1 MYRVTNPIVTLYF
14 SNNLLNVAALAVL
27 AASGASFAQSS
38 VTLSGVVGFGY
49 QTSSAGVKGLT
60 NTDATIAVAGVED
73 LGGGLKANVSMAFDN
88 TGTTFGSNLLR
99 RNASLGLSGDF
110 GSVSIINTRG
120 GELLTNA
127 MVAPSYLPDGMFDKS
142 GIVNRTQ
149 VDVIQYTAP
158 SFSGFTP
165 YLQHV
170 ETGTTTTQADGNG
183 APTYRTN
190 VLGVN
195 YAAGPLAVGLAIKNT
210 SGLAS
215 GAVTSNT
222 EAFATYD
229 LGVAKIG
236 VGYDSKM
243 NADSTNNAI
252 STANAAKNATS
263 FGIAVPM
270 GALTIGANY
279 AVRGDAKVTE
289 MAAKYDLSKRT
300 SVRLSAGKQSVDTS
314 NQNRLALVH
323 TF

>member
-1 MYRVTNPIVTLYF
+1 
-14 SNNLLNVAALAVL
+14 
-27 AASGASFAQSS
+27 
-38 VTLSGVVGFGY
+38 
-49 QTSSAGVKGLT
+49 
-60 NTDATIAVAGVED
+60 
-73 LGGGLKANVSMAFDN
+73 
-88 TGTTFGSNLLR
+88 
-99 RNASLGLSGDF
+99 
-110 GSVSIINTRG
+110 
-120 GELLTNA
+120 

-149 VDVIQYTAP
+149 VDVLQYTAP

-165 YLQHV
+165 YFQHV

-183 APTYRTN
+183 APTYRAN
-190 VLGVN
+190 ILGVN
-195 YAAGPLAVGLAIKNT
+195 YAAGPLAVGLAVKNT
-210 SGLAS
+210 NLPA
-215 GAVTSNT
+215 GAVTTNT

-243 NADSTNNAI
+243 NADATNNLI
-252 STANAAKNATS
+252 SAANAAKNATS
-263 FGIAVPM
+263 FGVAVPM

-289 MAAKYDLSKRT
+289 FAAKYDLSKRT
-300 SVRLSAGKQSVDTS
+300 SVRLSAGKQSVDAS

>member
-1 MYRVTNPIVTLYF
+1 MKKTLI
-14 SNNLLNVAALAVL
+14 ALAVL

-49 QTSSAGVKGLT
+49 QTSSAGVKGLSIS
-60 NTDATIAVAGVED
+60 DSTIAVAGVED
-73 LGGGLKANVSMAFDN
+73 LGGGLKANVSMAFDA
-88 TGTTFGSNLLR
+88 TGSTFGTNSPLLR
-99 RNASLGLSGDF
+99 RNTSLGLSGGF

-120 GELLTNA
+120 GELLTSA

-210 SGLAS
+210 SGLPS

>member
-1 MYRVTNPIVTLYF
+1 MKKTLI
-14 SNNLLNVAALAVL
+14 ALAVL

-88 TGTTFGSNLLR
+88 TASTFGSNLLR

-149 VDVIQYTAP
+149 VDVLQYTAP

-165 YLQHV
+165 YFQHV

-183 APTYRTN
+183 APTYRAN
-190 VLGVN
+190 ILGVN
-195 YAAGPLAVGLAIKNT
+195 YAAGPLAVGLAVKNT
-210 SGLAS
+210 NLPA
-215 GAVTSNT
+215 GAVTTNT

-243 NADSTNNAI
+243 NADATNNLI
-252 STANAAKNATS
+252 SAANAAKNATS
-263 FGIAVPM
+263 FGVAVPM

-289 MAAKYDLSKRT
+289 FAAKYDLSKRT
-300 SVRLSAGKQSVDTS
+300 SVRLSAGKQSVDAS